1 MVGFI
6 LIGIPAT
13 LISTTTP
20 NSTQNYLS
28 QGSLGAKVNLGGE
41 MELLGWN
48 LLPDDSA
55 VEFKFEEGPTWLK
68 ILALTP
74 YFERF
79 AYPAAVKRGLGILWS
94 NSLGQGKKVAL
105 ESTGWKIETREKTK
119 EEKFFE
125 GSLAFLTSEPK
136 GYQRR
141 HIAFTRW
148 GRQRSSIAHPL
159 L

>member
-1 MVGFI
+1 
-6 LIGIPAT
+6 
-13 LISTTTP
+13 
-20 NSTQNYLS
+20 
-28 QGSLGAKVNLGGE
+28 

-74 YFERF
+74 YLERF

-94 NSLGQGKKVAL
+94 NSLGQGKKEAL

-125 GSLAFLTSEPK
+125 GSLAFLTSTQGIPK
-136 GYQRR
+136 ASHCIYPMGSPENFEELRPQ
-141 HIAFTRW
+141 IEW
-148 GRQRSSIAHPL
+148 NL
-159 L
+159 LAV